1 MLVGIIYVIGV
12 GVLRASLLRQA
23 LPENG
28 PIKSKAPSLQF
39 QNSLGS
45 RVPTTSSMTP
55 WLEMVSGKNVDEPRI
70 FIVHNIINEAEC
82 EHLIAL
88 ALKRGLQKS
97 LITPYGSHNLV
108 ESSTRTNMQAWLEYA
123 EDAVV
128 IGIEERIAKITK
140 TYPEQG
146 ENMQILHYDEGQ
158 QFTEHHDY
166 FDPATDPPENYEK
179 GGNRLLTMIMYLAAA
194 EEGGETEFQELNRTV
209 AIKKGDAVMFYNLK
223 HGCDGVNPSC
233 VDVKTR
239 HAGLMPTKGEKWV
252 ATKWVHERSYQD
264 SEGNQR
270 GCFDKHP
277 RCNEWSIRAVS
288 ECKVNPTWMRT
299 HCNRSC
305 KFCTPGVEDD
315 GYLT

>member
-146 ENMQILHYDEGQ
+146 ENMQVLSSLLSKQSSVHTCALSSRAGCSHAQ
-158 QFTEHHDY
+158 QITL
-166 FDPATDPPENYEK
+166 K
-179 GGNRLLTMIMYLAAA
+179 LL
-194 EEGGETEFQELNRTV
+194 
-209 AIKKGDAVMFYNLK
+209 
-223 HGCDGVNPSC
+223 NPSLACGSC
-233 VDVKTR
+233 VAPGDTVRQNSK
-239 HAGLMPTKGEKWV
+239 
-252 ATKWVHERSYQD
+252 
-264 SEGNQR
+264 
-270 GCFDKHP
+270 
-277 RCNEWSIRAVS
+277 NENSLQW
-288 ECKVNPTWMRT
+288 
-299 HCNRSC
+299 
-305 KFCTPGVEDD
+305 
-315 GYLT
+315 

>member
-1 MLVGIIYVIGV
+1 MYVKSSRLSVWQRYAGCVMLVGIIYVIGV

-70 FIVHNIINEAEC
+70 FIVHNIINDAEC

-146 ENMQILHYDEGQ
+146 ENMQVLLALKAVKCAHSCIFVSRWMLARAANHVEVAKSQLSLQLMRCSWGY
-158 QFTEHHDY
+158 FTS
-166 FDPATDPPENYEK
+166 
-179 GGNRLLTMIMYLAAA
+179 
-194 EEGGETEFQELNRTV
+194 EL
-209 AIKKGDAVMFYNLK
+209 
-223 HGCDGVNPSC
+223 
-233 VDVKTR
+233 
-239 HAGLMPTKGEKWV
+239 
-252 ATKWVHERSYQD
+252 
-264 SEGNQR
+264 
-270 GCFDKHP
+270 
-277 RCNEWSIRAVS
+277 
-288 ECKVNPTWMRT
+288 
-299 HCNRSC
+299 
-305 KFCTPGVEDD
+305 
-315 GYLT
+315 